1 MIMKLKNLFSLAL
14 DFSARMEED
23 HVAAYAAMASYFTL
37 LSIFPLLSLFIMV
50 TKELPIIKTYALNIM
65 NTALPLGQDN
75 QIILD
80 IIEQIYEAPIPGI
93 LSFTIISMLWS
104 SSKWMFSLIQGLDCI
119 YAIKK
124 KKGYIAL
131 RLFAILYTAIFIIML
146 ALLMIVF
153 VFGNQ
158 IQKLIIAHF
167 QFLAPIANFILAHRE
182 ILAFFILTV
191 FFVILYKSVPN
202 RKSTFKR
209 ELPGAVFT
217 SCAWM
222 FVSFAFSIYV
232 DYFPKKAYAY
242 GSINAIIFF
251 FLWLYMSMYLL
262 FLGAEVNQFIHCHR
276 WKNIIRQLFPNWK
289 RFQ

>member
-1 MIMKLKNLFSLAL
+1 MKLLTLISFIQ
-14 DFSARMEED
+14 DFSERMEKD
-23 HVAAYAAMASYFTL
+23 HVAAYGAMTSFFTL

-50 TKELPIIKTYALNIM
+50 TKELPAIKSYAFHLM
-65 NTALPLGQDN
+65 STSLPLGHDN

-80 IIEQIYEAPIPGI
+80 IIEQIYDAPVPGF
-93 LSFTIISMLWS
+93 LSVTIISILWS
-104 SSKWMFSLIQGLDCI
+104 SSKWMFSIIQGLDCI
-119 YAIKK
+119 YDVPK

-131 RLFAILYTAIFIIML
+131 RLFSIFYTAIFVIML
-146 ALLMIVF
+146 VFLMILF

-158 IQKLIIAHF
+158 IQKIIVAHF
-167 QFLAPIANFILAHRE
+167 QFLSPISTVLLRHRE
-182 ILAFFILTV
+182 ILTFFILTA
-191 FFVILYKSVPN
+191 FFLMLYKSVPN
-202 RKSTFKR
+202 RKSTFKK

-222 FVSFAFSIYV
+222 IVSFAFSIYV

-262 FLGAEVNQFIHCHR
+262 FLGAEVNCFIQYHR

>member
-1 MIMKLKNLFSLAL
+1 MKLKNLFSLTL

-23 HVAAYAAMASYFTL
+23 HVSAYGAMASFFTL
-37 LSIFPLLSLFIMV
+37 LSIFPLFSLFVMI

-65 NTALPLGQDN
+65 NNALPLGQN
-75 QIILD
+75 NRIILD
-80 IIEQIYEAPIPGI
+80 IIEQIYDAPLPGV

-104 SSKWMFSLIQGLDCI
+104 SSKWMFSIIQGLDCI
-119 YAIKK
+119 YAVPK
-124 KKGYIAL
+124 KKGYISL
-131 RLFAILYTAIFIIML
+131 RLFSILYTAIFVIML

-158 IQKLIIAHF
+158 IQKLIVAHF
-167 QFLAPIANFILAHRE
+167 QFLAPISNFIFKHRE
-182 ILAFFILTV
+182 ILAFFILTA
-191 FFVILYKSVPN
+191 FFLILYKLVPN

-222 FVSFAFSIYV
+222 LVSFAFSIYV
-232 DYFPKKAYAY
+232 DYFPTKAYAY

-262 FLGAEVNQFIHCHR
+262 FLGAEVNQFIQCHR

-289 RFQ
+289 KFQ

>member
-1 MIMKLKNLFSLAL
+1 MKLKNLFSLAL

-23 HVAAYAAMASYFTL
+23 HVSAYAAMASYFTL
-37 LSIFPLLSLFIMV
+37 LSIFPLLSLFIMF
-50 TKELPIIKTYALNIM
+50 TKDLPIIKTYALNIM
-65 NTALPLGQDN
+65 NTALPLGQNN
-75 QIILD
+75 QIILN
-80 IIEQIYEAPIPGI
+80 IIEQIYDAPIPGI
-93 LSFTIISMLWS
+93 LSVTIISMLWS

-119 YAIKK
+119 YTVKK

-131 RLFAILYTAIFIIML
+131 RLFAILYTVIFIIML

-158 IQKLIIAHF
+158 IQKLIVAHF
-167 QFLAPIANFILAHRE
+167 QFLTPIFSFILTHRE
-182 ILAFFILTV
+182 ILAFFILTI
-191 FFVILYKSVPN
+191 FFLILYKSVPN
-202 RKSTFKR
+202 RKSTFQR

-222 FVSFAFSIYV
+222 FVSFAFSFYV
-232 DYFPKKAYAY
+232 DYFPTKAYAY

-276 WKNIIRQLFPNWK
+276 WKNIIRQLFPDWK

>member
-1 MIMKLKNLFSLAL
+1 
-14 DFSARMEED
+14 MEED
-23 HVAAYAAMASYFTL
+23 HVSAYAAMASYFTL

-50 TKELPIIKTYALNIM
+50 TKELPVIKTYALSIM
-65 NTALPLGQDN
+65 NTALPLGQNN

-80 IIEQIYEAPIPGI
+80 IIEQIYDAPIPGI

-131 RLFAILYTAIFIIML
+131 RLFSILYTAIFIIML

-158 IQKLIIAHF
+158 IQQLIIAYF
-167 QFLAPIANFILAHRE
+167 QFLAPISNFILTHRE
-182 ILAFFILTV
+182 ILAFFILTI
-191 FFVILYKSVPN
+191 FFLILYKSVPN

-262 FLGAEVNQFIHCHR
+262 FLGAEINQFIHCHR

>member
-1 MIMKLKNLFSLAL
+1 
-14 DFSARMEED
+14 MEED

-80 IIEQIYEAPIPGI
+80 IIEQIYDAPIPGV

-167 QFLAPIANFILAHRE
+167 QFLAPISNFILAHRE
-182 ILAFFILTV
+182 ILAFFILTI
-191 FFVILYKSVPN
+191 FFLILYKSVPN

>member
-1 MIMKLKNLFSLAL
+1 MKLKNLFSLAL
-14 DFSARMEED
+14 DFSTRMEED
-23 HVAAYAAMASYFTL
+23 HVSAYGAMASFFTL
-37 LSIFPLLSLFIMV
+37 LSFFPLFSLFVMI
-50 TKELPIIKTYALNIM
+50 TKEVPIIKTYALNIM
-65 NTALPLGQDN
+65 SNALPLGHDN

-80 IIEQIYEAPIPGI
+80 IIEQIYDAPLPGV

-104 SSKWMFSLIQGLDCI
+104 SSKWMFSIIQGLDCI
-119 YAIKK
+119 YAVPK
-124 KKGYIAL
+124 KKGYISL
-131 RLFAILYTAIFIIML
+131 RLFSILYTAVFVIML

-158 IQKLIIAHF
+158 IQKLIVAHF
-167 QFLAPIANFILAHRE
+167 QFLAPISAFIFKHRE
-182 ILAFFILTV
+182 VLSLFILTA
-191 FFVILYKSVPN
+191 FFLILYKLVPN

-222 FVSFAFSIYV
+222 LVSFAFSIYV

-262 FLGAEVNQFIHCHR
+262 FLGAEVNQFIQCHR
-276 WKNIIRQLFPNWK
+276 WRNIIRQLFPNWK